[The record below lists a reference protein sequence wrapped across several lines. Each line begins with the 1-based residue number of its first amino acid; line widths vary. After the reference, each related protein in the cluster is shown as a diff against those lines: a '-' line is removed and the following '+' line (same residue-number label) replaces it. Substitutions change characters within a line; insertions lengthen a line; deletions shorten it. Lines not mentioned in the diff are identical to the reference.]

1 MNFADAKENYVSRHC
16 RDKDCDVEKFDDI
29 WWVDRDKREKFPEI
43 KMAFYVSK
51 RTNYVHIGLGSP
63 LFSYSRHSQMTD
75 TIQSFMPDE
84 LDERF
89 PQLLSTVKWKYDYIF
104 FQKKLKMFIF

>member
-1 MNFADAKENYVSRHC
+1 MF
-16 RDKDCDVEKFDDI
+16 RDIVETKIAMLKNLMIFGGL
-29 WWVDRDKREKFPEI
+29 VGTKGRNFPEI

-51 RTNYVHIGLGSP
+51 RTNYVHTGLGSP
-63 LFSYSRHSQMTD
+63 LFSCSRHSQMTD

-104 FQKKLKMFIF
+104 FLKKLKKFIF